1 MWCNS
6 NIMLIFAT
14 EMNTFMGTYT
24 VKLDEKGR
32 IFIPAGYRKML
43 VEMGQRGIVLRKDT
57 DNACLIVYPEAVWN
71 KKVEML
77 SETLNEWDSED
88 NMLLTQFM
96 AEAEQVEM
104 DSQGRV
110 LLPKRL
116 LQLLQDNVEYRTPNV
131 ELLVVGMRDRFAIWD
146 KDIFEASMMDGKDF
160 AARLKERMKC

>member
-1 MWCNS
+1 
-6 NIMLIFAT
+6 
-14 EMNTFMGTYT
+14 MNTFMGTYT

-71 KKVEML
+71 KKVEAL
-77 SETLNEWDSED
+77 SETLNEWDPED

-110 LLPKRL
+110 LLQKRL
-116 LQLLQDNVEYRTPNV
+116 LQLLQESSEPKAQSS
-131 ELLVVGMRDRFAIWD
+131 ELLIVGMRDRFAIWN
-146 KDIFEASMMDGKDF
+146 KATFEASMMDSHDF
-160 AARLKERMKC
+160 AARLKERMRKA

>member
-1 MWCNS
+1 
-6 NIMLIFAT
+6 
-14 EMNTFMGTYT
+14 MGTYT

-57 DNACLIVYPEAVWN
+57 DNACLIVYPETVWN
-71 KKVEML
+71 KKVEAL
-77 SETLNEWDSED
+77 SETLNEWDPED

-110 LLPKRL
+110 LLQKRL
-116 LQLLQDNVEYRTPNV
+116 LQLLQESSEPKAQSS
-131 ELLVVGMRDRFAIWD
+131 ELLIVGMRDRFAIWD
-146 KDIFEASMMDGKDF
+146 KETFEASMMDSKDF
-160 AARLKERMKC
+160 AARLKERMKR

>member
-1 MWCNS
+1 
-6 NIMLIFAT
+6 MLTFADA
-14 EMNTFMGTYT
+14 MNTFMGTYT

-71 KKVEML
+71 KKVEAL
-77 SETLNEWDSED
+77 SETLNEWDPED

-110 LLPKRL
+110 LLQKKN
-116 LQLLQDNVEYRTPNV
+116 LQLLSPLQLPHEGESTKRTS
-131 ELLVVGMRDRFAIWD
+131 ELLIVGMRDRFAIWD
-146 KDIFEASMMDGKDF
+146 KETFEASMMDSRDF
-160 AARLKERMKC
+160 AARLKERMRKA

>member
-6 NIMLIFAT
+6 NIMRIFAT
-14 EMNTFMGTYT
+14 AMNTFMGTYT

-43 VEMGQRGIVLRKDT
+43 VEMGQRSIVLRKDT
-57 DNACLIVYPEAVWN
+57 DNACLIVYPETVWN
-71 KKVEML
+71 KKVEVL

-110 LLPKRL
+110 LLQKRL
-116 LQLLQDNVEYRTPNV
+116 LQLLQSEQASTS
-131 ELLVVGMRDRFAIWD
+131 ELLIVGMRDRFAIWD
-146 KDIFEASMMDGKDF
+146 KETFEASMMDSKDF
-160 AARLKERMKC
+160 AARLKERMRR